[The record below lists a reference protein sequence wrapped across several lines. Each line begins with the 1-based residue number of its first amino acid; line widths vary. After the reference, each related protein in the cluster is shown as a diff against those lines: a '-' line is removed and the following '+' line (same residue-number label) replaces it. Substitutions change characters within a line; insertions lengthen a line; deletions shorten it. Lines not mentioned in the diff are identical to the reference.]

1 MDLVNSIVKAVHI
14 LDLLKSRGSLS
25 YAEILKQMSL
35 PKSTLFKILST
46 LESEE
51 LVRKDQESAR
61 YQLGVRLIEWGS
73 GARSQ
78 LEIRKIAR
86 PFMKKLSDALDC
98 TIHLTVMTHGEV
110 LPIESF
116 ESGNT
121 YWHNF
126 SFPGGV
132 GIPAPLHATGAG
144 KAILAY
150 LSTEEIETMIQ
161 KKGLEKFTEHT
172 ITDPD
177 RLRADLDATRRRGY
191 AVTDGE
197 HDEMV
202 RSVAAPI
209 RDHEGQ
215 VIASLSALGLAS
227 RFALERLPDISVPVV
242 EAAEEIS
249 RLFGYIPGNTPPH

>member
-1 MDLVNSIVKAVHI
+1 MDLVNSIIKAVRI
-14 LDLLKSRGSLS
+14 LDVLKSRGSLT
-25 YAEILKQMSL
+25 YIEIMKQTPL

-46 LESEE
+46 LEAEE
-51 LVRKDQESAR
+51 LVRRDPDSGR
-61 YQLGVRLIEWGS
+61 YQLGVKLIEWGS

-86 PFMKKLSDALDC
+86 PFMKKLSENLDC
-98 TIHLTVMTHGEV
+98 TIHLTVLAHGEV

-116 ESGNT
+116 DSGNT

-144 KAILAY
+144 KAILAFMNK
-150 LSTEEIETMIQ
+150 EEIENVIK

-172 ITDPD
+172 ITDPK
-177 RLRADLDATRRRGY
+177 RLLAVLEDIRKKGFAVSDA
-191 AVTDGE
+191 E
-197 HDEMV
+197 HDDMV

-209 RDHEGQ
+209 RDHDGQ
-215 VIASLSALGLAS
+215 VIASLSALGIVS
-227 RFALERLPDISVPVV
+227 RITLELVPEVAQKV
-242 EAAEEIS
+242 IEAAQEIS
-249 RLFGYIPGNTPPH
+249 RLFGYLSDDTTVR

>member
-1 MDLVNSIVKAVHI
+1 MDLVNSIVKAVRI
-14 LDLLKSRGSLS
+14 LDLLKKSGSLS
-25 YAEILKQMSL
+25 YAEILKQFPL

-46 LESEE
+46 LEAEE
-51 LVRKDQESAR
+51 LVRRDQESSR

-78 LEIRKIAR
+78 LEIRQIAR
-86 PFMKKLSDALDC
+86 PFMKKLSDSLEC
-98 TIHLTVMTHGEV
+98 TVHLTVMTHGEV

-116 ESGNT
+116 ESGSS

-126 SFPGGV
+126 SFPGGI

-144 KAILAY
+144 KAILAF
-150 LSTEEIETMIQ
+150 LDRAEIDARIGKWE
-161 KKGLEKFTEHT
+161 LERFTDRT

-177 RLRADLDATRRRGY
+177 DLRADLGRIRDRGY
-191 AVTDGE
+191 ATTDGE

-209 RDHEGQ
+209 RDHSGQ
-215 VIASLSALGLAS
+215 VIASLSALALAS
-227 RFALERLPDISVPVV
+227 RFALERFPEIGRAVV
-242 EAAEEIS
+242 AAADEIS
-249 RLFGYIPGNTPPH
+249 RLFGYLPGEA

>member
-1 MDLVNSIVKAVHI
+1 MDLVNSIIKAVRI

-51 LVRKDQESAR
+51 LVRKDQDSAR

-86 PFMKKLSDALDC
+86 PFMKKLCDALDC
-98 TIHLTVMTHGEV
+98 TVHLTVMTHGEV

-121 YWHNF
+121 YWHHF

-144 KAILAY
+144 KAILAFM
-150 LSTEEIETMIQ
+150 SAEEIESTIGQ
-161 KKGLEKFTEHT
+161 KPLEKYTEHT
-172 ITDPD
+172 ITDAD
-177 RLRADLDATRRRGY
+177 RLRAELEVIRRRGY
-191 AVTDGE
+191 ATTDGE

-209 RDHEGQ
+209 RDHAGQ
-215 VIASLSALGLAS
+215 VIASLSALGLVS
-227 RFALERLPDISVPVV
+227 RFGLERLPEIALSVV
-242 EAAEEIS
+242 EAAQEIS
-249 RLFGYIPGNTPPH
+249 RLFGYVPGDSSVH